1 MPNWC
6 SNSLTLKHDKEKID
20 LLEKQIRESDV
31 FFHHLRPRPSDQ
43 DANWYEWNIQNW
55 GTKWDVNVNEG
66 YFERIGD
73 DILRLSFETAW
84 SPPIELYN
92 FLFEEGW
99 DVEAQYYE
107 PGIGFIGEYDNT
119 IDDTW
124 EIDFSNEESIKAV
137 PEELAEQF
145 GLYDELESYREMIQE
160 EEDQEDEN
168 NNS

>member
-73 DILRLSFETAW
+73 DILRLSFNTAW
-84 SPPIELYN
+84 GPPTALYD